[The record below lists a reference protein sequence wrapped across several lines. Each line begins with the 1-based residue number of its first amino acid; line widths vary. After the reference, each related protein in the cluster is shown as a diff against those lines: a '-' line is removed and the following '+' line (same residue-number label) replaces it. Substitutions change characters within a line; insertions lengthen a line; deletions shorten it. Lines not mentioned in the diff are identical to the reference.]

1 MAQKRPYVL
10 VVDDDVGI
18 RRALTRLFERD
29 GLDVHAVGSGSEAL
43 AAFADRAPD
52 LAVVD
57 VGLPDIDGLAL
68 CERIRAHPSGAE
80 LPLIV
85 LTGQNDESTLARAF
99 DAGASDFASKAEPL
113 AALVQRARFLL
124 RARNNTHALR
134 ESEARLREA
143 QRLARLASWRW
154 ELASR
159 ALTGEAELWRV
170 LGTPRGVLPH
180 VAESERDELA
190 LRMRECLQSGR
201 VVTGELPAS
210 GADGALRTL
219 RYRMQLALDE
229 HGEAL
234 ALEGVVQDISAWRHS
249 EQRAQFLAEHD
260 ALTGLPNRAGLLAE
274 LTRISATASGE
285 AAEFGVVALSLES
298 LGRVAETLGR
308 EAADLLLREAAKR
321 LMAAADRA
329 FLAHASEGQFTLVV
343 QGLGGAAGLSAHAE
357 RVLVVLD
364 APIQLANHE
373 LMITAAAG
381 VSRFPGDGEDA
392 VAVLCSAERALAQ
405 ARRGGPRV
413 QTHSAATSEAALRRF
428 ALASR
433 LAGAISRGELTLHY
447 QPKIALGTGEIVGF
461 EGLVRWH
468 EPELGLLAPG
478 EFIPIAEESGLIAPL
493 SDWVVREACRQIAAW
508 RTAGLGD
515 VPIAVNL
522 SAQQF
527 QREGIAA
534 RIATILRE
542 CGADPKLLGIE
553 VTESVLLADADL
565 AIRELRALR
574 ELGIELALD
583 DFGTGFSSLSY
594 LRRLPVNIVKI
605 DRAFIS
611 EIATREDAAALTA
624 SIVSMA
630 KALWLR
636 VVAEGVEKEA
646 ERELVAI
653 WGCEE
658 AQGYLF
664 SRPVPA
670 DEAAELWR
678 TRGPG
683 TAVENPTG

>member
-1 MAQKRPYVL
+1 MAQKRPYLL
-10 VVDDDVGI
+10 VVDDDAGI

-29 GLDVHAVGSGSEAL
+29 GLDVHAVGSGAEAL
-43 AAFADRAPD
+43 AALADRAPD

-85 LTGQNDESTLARAF
+85 LTGQNDERTLARAF
-99 DAGASDFASKAEPL
+99 DAGASDFSSKAEPL

-124 RARNNTHALR
+124 RARNNSNALR

-143 QRLARLASWRW
+143 QRLAQLASWRW
-154 ELASR
+154 ELASG
-159 ALTGEAELWRV
+159 ALTGEEELWRV
-170 LGTPRGVLPH
+170 LGTRRGVLPH
-180 VAESERDELA
+180 VAESERDA
-190 LRMRECLQSGR
+190 LTERIRECLQSGR
-201 VVTGELPAS
+201 VVSGELPAS

-234 ALEGVVQDISAWRHS
+234 AIEGVVQDISAWRRS
-249 EQRAQFLAEHD
+249 EQRAQFLADHD
-260 ALTGLPNRAGLLAE
+260 ALTRLPNRAGLLAE
-274 LTRISATASGE
+274 LTRISASARSEAS
-285 AAEFGVVALSLES
+285 EFGVVALSLES
-298 LGRVAETLGR
+298 LERVAETLGR
-308 EAADLLLREAAKR
+308 EAADQLLREAAKR
-321 LMAAADRA
+321 LMAAANGA
-329 FLAHASEGQFTLVV
+329 FLAHASEAQFTLVV
-343 QGLGGAAGLSAHAE
+343 QGPGGAAGLAAHAE
-357 RVLVVLD
+357 RALAVLD
-364 APIQLANHE
+364 APIQLTNHE

-392 VAVLCSAERALAQ
+392 VAVLRSAERALAQ

-413 QTHSAATSEAALRRF
+413 QAHNAATSEAALRRF

-447 QPKIALGTGEIVGF
+447 QPKVALSTGEIAGF
-461 EGLVRWH
+461 EGLVRWN

-508 RTAGLGD
+508 REAGLGD

-534 RIATILRE
+534 RIAAILRE
-542 CGADPKLLGIE
+542 CGTDPKLLGIE

-594 LRRLPVNIVKI
+594 LRRLPVNVVKI

-624 SIVSMA
+624 SIVAMA

-646 ERELVAI
+646 ERDLVAI

-683 TAVENPTG
+683 TAVENSAG